1 VRLFLAVFP
10 PPAARALAARTID
23 ALRRPND
30 GVSWV
35 KEENLHYT
43 MRFIGEVGEDGAKR
57 VEQAADDAAS
67 GVPAFDAVLG
77 DLGAFPSV
85 RRARVIWVGL
95 ASGGDALL
103 GLAAR
108 LADALETRG
117 WERER
122 QKLQAHLT
130 LGRVREPNRDW
141 GPAFASAPPVGAE
154 PAGQFRVAQLV
165 VVHSQLNP
173 KGSIYTV
180 RHSAALAER

>member
-23 ALRRPND
+23 ALRTPND

-57 VEQAADDAAS
+57 VEQAADEAAS
-67 GVPAFDAVLG
+67 GVAAFDAVLG

-85 RRARVIWVGL
+85 RKARVIWVGL
-95 ASGGDALL
+95 ASGGDALS

-108 LADALETRG
+108 LADALEPRG

-122 QKLQAHLT
+122 QKFQPHLT

-141 GPAFASAPPVGAE
+141 GPAFVSAPPVGAE
-154 PAGQFRVAQLV
+154 PAGRFRVAQLLV
-165 VVHSQLNP
+165 IHSQLNP
-173 KGSIYTV
+173 GGSIYTV
-180 RHSAALAER
+180 RHSASLAGR

>member
-10 PPAARALAARTID
+10 PPASRALAARTID

-57 VEQAADDAAS
+57 VEQAADEAAS
-67 GVPAFDAVLG
+67 GVAAFDAVLG

-85 RRARVIWVGL
+85 RKARVIWIGL
-95 ASGGDALL
+95 ASGGDALS

-108 LADALETRG
+108 LADALDRRG

-122 QKLQAHLT
+122 QKFQPHLT

-141 GPAFASAPPVGAE
+141 GPAFGSATRVGAE
-154 PAGQFRVAQLV
+154 AAGRFRVTQLL

-173 KGSIYTV
+173 GGSIYTV
-180 RHSAALAER
+180 RHSASLAER